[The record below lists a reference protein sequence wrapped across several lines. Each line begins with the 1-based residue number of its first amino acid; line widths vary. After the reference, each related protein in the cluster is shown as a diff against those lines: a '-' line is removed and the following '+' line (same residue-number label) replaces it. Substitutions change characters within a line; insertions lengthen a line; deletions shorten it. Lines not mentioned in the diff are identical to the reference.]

1 MQRSMY
7 CEGKAQQKLVNR
19 IKRIRGQ
26 VDVIERSLSVGEADE
41 DVLMLLAN
49 VRGGINSLLAATLKA
64 HLRQVLLSERKD
76 SAPFRELTG
85 TLIDLVHVYFT

>member
-26 VDVIERSLSVGEADE
+26 VDVIERSLSVGKP
-41 DVLMLLAN
+41 M
-49 VRGGINSLLAATLKA
+49 RMS
-64 HLRQVLLSERKD
+64 
-76 SAPFRELTG
+76 
-85 TLIDLVHVYFT
+85 

>member
-1 MQRSMY
+1 MY
-7 CEGKAQQKLVNR
+7 CEEKAQQKLVHR

-26 VDVIERSLSVGEADE
+26 VDVIEGSLSMGKVDA

-49 VRGGINSLLAATLKA
+49 VRGGINSLLAATLTA

-76 SAPFRELTG
+76 SPSSQELAG
-85 TLIDLVHVYFT
+85 TVIDLVHAYFK

>member
-1 MQRSMY
+1 MQRSIY

-26 VDVIERSLSVGEADE
+26 VDVIERSLSMGEVDE
-41 DVLMLLAN
+41 DVVAN
-49 VRGGINSLLAATLKA
+49 VRGGINSLLAATLRA

-76 SAPFRELTG
+76 SASSQELTG
-85 TLIDLVHVYFT
+85 TLIDLVHAYFK

>member
-7 CEGKAQQKLVNR
+7 CDGKGQQKLVHR

-26 VDVIERSLSVGEADE
+26 VDVIERSLSMGKVDE

-49 VRGGINSLLAATLKA
+49 VRGGINSLLAATLTA
-64 HLRQVLLSERKD
+64 HLRQVLLSERND
-76 SAPFRELTG
+76 SAPSRELTG
-85 TLIDLVHVYFT
+85 TLIDLVHAYLK